1 MASKNSG
8 EKGELPVCSECQK
21 PVKPEDAR
29 PDEDGKA
36 IHPECLVLRLRLK
49 REHPHRQG

>member
-21 PVKPEDAR
+21 SVEPEDAR
-29 PDEDGKA
+29 TDEDGKV
-36 IHPECLVLRLRLK
+36 IHAECFVLRLRLK
-49 REHPHRQG
+49 RNNPQAD